1 MTKTTETDWV
11 WVSEKQDTNRATDST
26 ASREDRSSSSRRA
39 VLRSG
44 AAIGATAALGGL
56 VGVAAGAETSE
67 RNVMFT
73 GNAKDGTVSLSDA
86 ETFEP
91 IKSIDTYPDQNKED
105 KLEDSLDH
113 STPKLLNTFLRENY
127 LEHANVSPD
136 GRTLYASRGHVGDIL
151 AIDIETGEKLWET
164 DPVTLRTDHQV
175 ISDNGDYLYTSD
187 LTSNQIIKIDAD
199 TGTIV
204 GKVSIRNFPHGN
216 HLHQIPSLGNE
227 KMLINGSL
235 GNMVY
240 PDSNWDP
247 LPHQLSF
254 VDPESMQTVRTVDFE
269 NGVRP
274 FAITEDGQKIYVQIS
289 YFHGFHEYDTKK
301 DRITRTRYL
310 PKTNHVPERERDF
323 PVQSAHHGIGLSGDG
338 KYIYV
343 AGTTSWYAAIIRR
356 ADFELVETI
365 PVGKYPY
372 WVQTTPDGDHAFV
385 PVRGENEISVINYA
399 NAEEV
404 ARIPA
409 SGGPHVIES
418 ETVPEEVL

>member
-1 MTKTTETDWV
+1 MTETTETDWV
-11 WVSEKQDTNRATDST
+11 WVSQKQDTHRETYTT

-164 DPVTLRTDHQV
+164 DPVTLRT
-175 ISDNGDYLYTSD
+175 
-187 LTSNQIIKIDAD
+187 
-199 TGTIV
+199 
-204 GKVSIRNFPHGN
+204 
-216 HLHQIPSLGNE
+216 
-227 KMLINGSL
+227 
-235 GNMVY
+235 
-240 PDSNWDP
+240 
-247 LPHQLSF
+247 
-254 VDPESMQTVRTVDFE
+254 
-269 NGVRP
+269 
-274 FAITEDGQKIYVQIS
+274 
-289 YFHGFHEYDTKK
+289 
-301 DRITRTRYL
+301 
-310 PKTNHVPERERDF
+310 
-323 PVQSAHHGIGLSGDG
+323 
-338 KYIYV
+338 
-343 AGTTSWYAAIIRR
+343 
-356 ADFELVETI
+356 
-365 PVGKYPY
+365 
-372 WVQTTPDGDHAFV
+372 
-385 PVRGENEISVINYA
+385 
-399 NAEEV
+399 
-404 ARIPA
+404 
-409 SGGPHVIES
+409 GGGA
-418 ETVPEEVL
+418 EVLTRNAVGWT